1 MTLTFPNRSRSY
13 DEAGQRVRF
22 IGHDGMFEIPFG
34 VELDALATAKS
45 AAPTAEA
52 GYLAAFD
59 SARDKIHAV
68 AQKAYSHGRKNVYLL
83 TRSDFR

>member
-1 MTLTFPNRSRSY
+1 MALTFPNRSRSY

-22 IGHDGMFEIPFG
+22 VGHDGMFEISCG

-45 AAPTAEA
+45 TIPTAEA
-52 GYLAAFD
+52 GYLTAFD
-59 SARDKIHAV
+59 SARDKIHAI